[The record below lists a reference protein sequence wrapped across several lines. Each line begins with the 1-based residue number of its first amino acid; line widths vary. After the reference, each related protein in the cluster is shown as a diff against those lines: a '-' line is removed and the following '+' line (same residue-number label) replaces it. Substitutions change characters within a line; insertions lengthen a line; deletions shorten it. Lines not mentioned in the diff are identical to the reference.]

1 MTNDKHGRPNRLQ
14 TRGDYRTPYVKAG
27 WESARKGQ
35 PLDYA
40 LLDSAPNHHAAMAYE
55 TGRQIVLA
63 LRVAGETVPAWRA
76 QSVTPTIQNAMQ
88 TAALVN
94 RAHIVHG
101 TGPIIVLPKAA

>member
-1 MTNDKHGRPNRLQ
+1 MPDNTQAQ
-14 TRGDYRTPYVKAG
+14 TAHLKTKGDYRTPYVKAG

-40 LLDSAPNHHAAMAYE
+40 LLDRAPNHYAAMAYE

-63 LRVAGETVPAWRA
+63 LRLAGETVPAWRA

>member
-1 MTNDKHGRPNRLQ
+1 MQDNTQARPVTLK
-14 TRGDYRTPYVKAG
+14 TKGDHRTPYVRAG

-40 LLDSAPNHHAAMAYE
+40 LLDRAPNHHAAMAYE

-63 LRVAGETVPAWRA
+63 LRIAGEAVPVWRA
-76 QSVTPTIQNAMQ
+76 QSVTPKIQEAMR

-94 RAHIVHG
+94 KAHEVHG

>member
-1 MTNDKHGRPNRLQ
+1 MTNDKHGRAERLKL
-14 TRGDYRTPYVKAG
+14 RGDYRTPYIRAG

-63 LRVAGETVPAWRA
+63 LRLAGETVPAWRA
-76 QSVTPTIQNAMQ
+76 QSVTPTIQEAMR
-88 TAALVN
+88 TAVLVN
-94 RAHIVHG
+94 KAHVLHG